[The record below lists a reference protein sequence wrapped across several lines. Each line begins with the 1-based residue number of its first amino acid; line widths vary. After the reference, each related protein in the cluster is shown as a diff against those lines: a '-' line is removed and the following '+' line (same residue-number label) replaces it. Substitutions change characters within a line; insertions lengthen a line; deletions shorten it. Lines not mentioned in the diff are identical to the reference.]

1 METEVL
7 EEYTYYRIVSPR
19 GVVSDKMTEREVDYS
34 LEKGEF
40 TRFLWLGEGD
50 DAQAYGIKKYKV
62 GKVYKYTRKTTLS
75 EEIVWEN

>member
-1 METEVL
+1 MEKVL
-7 EEYTYYRIVSPR
+7 EEYTYYRVESPR
-19 GVVSDKMTEREVDYS
+19 GVMSDNLTEGGLDKV

-40 TRFLWLGEGD
+40 SLFLWRG
-50 DAQAYGIKKYKV
+50 DAQEAYSVRKYKV